1 MTLPFAFG
9 QNFSAGVS
17 DGRSQSPMAVD
28 LTTPIFNAPIAN
40 NNSFNQSMNVVEIT
54 HNTSNALE
62 TGFRCNGGNN
72 SFYRDFDLAGDFGVV
87 EDFEVLAAQFVPWF
101 NGGPAT
107 SMDVTLNIYSTTT
120 GTFPGGTLTLQGT
133 TTVNVDI
140 ADNFNLLTIPVSAI
154 IPAGESMIYEVA
166 LINDG
171 ANDQF
176 IVANNQPQT
185 GPSYWSSPAGGFSCN
200 FLQQLHPSNFYEQ
213 MYDSIKSCVSLSKS
227 IIICF
232 IKQIYHFMKS
242 CVLLSN
248 FMIF

>member
-1 MTLPFAFG
+1 
-9 QNFSAGVS
+9 
-17 DGRSQSPMAVD
+17 
-28 LTTPIFNAPIAN
+28 
-40 NNSFNQSMNVVEIT
+40 
-54 HNTSNALE
+54 
-62 TGFRCNGGNN
+62 
-72 SFYRDFDLAGDFGVV
+72 
-87 EDFEVLAAQFVPWF
+87 
-101 NGGPAT
+101 
-107 SMDVTLNIYSTTT
+107 MDVTLNIYSTTT

-200 FLQQLHPSNFYEQ
+200 FPIVDLAVQFGNGMSFPSFYTLTNG
-213 MYDSIKSCVSLSKS
+213 I
-227 IIICF
+227 
-232 IKQIYHFMKS
+232 
-242 CVLLSN
+242 
-248 FMIF
+248 